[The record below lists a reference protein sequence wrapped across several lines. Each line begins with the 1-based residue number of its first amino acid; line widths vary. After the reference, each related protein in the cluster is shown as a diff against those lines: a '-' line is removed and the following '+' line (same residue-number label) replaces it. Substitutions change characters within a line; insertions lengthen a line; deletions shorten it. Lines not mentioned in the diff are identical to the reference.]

1 MEQGRKELSLEGLR
15 GLASLIV
22 FFAHFLAA
30 FKPIAI
36 FGYDQSSNLEIFY
49 KTPLGLITAGNFAV
63 CLFFIM
69 SGYVLSIKHFI
80 KKTKHSEIQGDAL
93 KRYIRLGLPLFATC
107 FLSFLISR
115 YGFYYNNQVSML
127 TGNDWF
133 RDYFNKLEN
142 KSYLVFFQEMIFKL
156 FSKDINYNYNP
167 PAWTITTELIGSY
180 LTFGILIITR
190 NFRYRFILYIIIF
203 ILLSGDFLQ
212 NFILGIAI
220 ADTRINYTEWGKA
233 IINNNRF
240 MFYLIINCLFILSI
254 LLASF
259 PYYVPQKILISSG
272 SFYNVFI
279 FMDNR
284 DFLGGGITLISS
296 FLFFITYRYT
306 NFKILLETKLMQI
319 LGQYSFMLYL
329 THFLSLSSVTS
340 LVYIKTINMSTFAN
354 LLLTFGMYIF
364 STFLTTLVIAKFVDF
379 PSIDISNQLK
389 SFYLKNLEPQKIT

>member
-1 MEQGRKELSLEGLR
+1 MQNKKETSLEGLR

-30 FKPIAI
+30 FKPVAI
-36 FGYDQSSNLEIFY
+36 FGSDQTSNLGFFY

-69 SGYVLSIKHFI
+69 SGYVLSIKHFT
-80 KKTKHSEIQGDAL
+80 KKTKNSEIQGDAL

-115 YGFYYNNQVSML
+115 YNFYYNNQVSIL

-133 RDYFNKLEN
+133 RDYFSKLEN
-142 KSYLVFFQEMIFKL
+142 KGYLVFFQEMILKL
-156 FSKDINYNYNP
+156 FSKETNYNYNP

-180 LTFGILIITR
+180 LTFGILTIAR

-220 ADTRINYTEWGKA
+220 ADARINYIDWEKE
-233 IINNNRF
+233 IISNNRLV
-240 MFYLIINCLFILSI
+240 FYLTINCLFVFSL

-259 PYYVPQKILISSG
+259 PYYVPQKILISSR
-272 SFYNVFI
+272 SFYNAFI
-279 FMDNR
+279 FLDNR
-284 DFLGGGITLISS
+284 DFFGGGITLISS

-306 NFKILLETKLMQI
+306 IYKAWLETKFMQT
-319 LGQYSFMLYL
+319 LGRYSFMLYL
-329 THFLSLSSVTS
+329 THFLSLASVTS
-340 LVYIKTINMSTFAN
+340 LVYIKTINMSVLAN
-354 LLLTFGMYIF
+354 LFLTFGTYVF
-364 STFLTTLVIAKFVDF
+364 STLVITLVMAKMVDV
-379 PSIDISNQLK
+379 PSIRISNQLK
-389 SFYLKNLEPQKIT
+389 LFYLNNLTSQKIR

>member
-1 MEQGRKELSLEGLR
+1 MQNEKETSLEGLR

-22 FFAHFLAA
+22 FFARFLAA
-30 FKPIAI
+30 FKPVAI
-36 FGYDQSSNLEIFY
+36 FGSDQTSNLGFFY

-69 SGYVLSIKHFI
+69 SGYVLSIKHFT
-80 KKTKHSEIQGDAL
+80 KKTKNSEIQGDAL

-115 YGFYYNNQVSML
+115 YNFYYNSQVSIL

-133 RDYFNKLEN
+133 RDYFSKLEN
-142 KSYLVFFQEMIFKL
+142 KGYLAFFQEMILKL
-156 FSKDINYNYNP
+156 FSKETNYNYNP

-180 LTFGILIITR
+180 LTFGILTIAR

-220 ADTRINYTEWGKA
+220 ADMRINYTDWEQE
-233 IINNNRF
+233 IISNNRF
-240 MFYLIINCLFILSI
+240 VFYLTINCLFVFSL

-272 SFYNVFI
+272 SFYNAFI
-279 FMDNR
+279 FLDNR
-284 DFLGGGITLISS
+284 DFFGGGITLISS

-306 NFKILLETKLMQI
+306 IYKTWLETKFMQT
-319 LGQYSFMLYL
+319 LGRYSFMLYL
-329 THFLSLSSVTS
+329 THFLSLASVTS
-340 LVYIKTINMSTFAN
+340 LVYIKTINMSVLAN
-354 LLLTFGMYIF
+354 LFLTFGTYVF
-364 STFLTTLVIAKFVDF
+364 STLVITLVMAKIVDV
-379 PSIDISNQLK
+379 PSIRISNRLK
-389 SFYLKNLEPQKIT
+389 LFYLNNLTSQKIR

>member
-1 MEQGRKELSLEGLR
+1 MQNKKETSLEGLR

-30 FKPIAI
+30 FKPVAI
-36 FGYDQSSNLEIFY
+36 FGSDQTSNLGFFY

-69 SGYVLSIKHFI
+69 SGYVLSIKHFT
-80 KKTKHSEIQGDAL
+80 KKTKNSEIQGDAL

-115 YGFYYNNQVSML
+115 YNFYYNSQVSIL

-133 RDYFNKLEN
+133 RDYFSKLEN
-142 KSYLVFFQEMIFKL
+142 KGYLAFFQEMILKL
-156 FSKDINYNYNP
+156 FSKETNYNYNP

-180 LTFGILIITR
+180 LTFGILTIAR

-220 ADTRINYTEWGKA
+220 ADMRINYTDWEQE
-233 IINNNRF
+233 IISNNRF
-240 MFYLIINCLFILSI
+240 VFYLTINCLFVFSL

-272 SFYNVFI
+272 SFYNAFI
-279 FMDNR
+279 FLDNR
-284 DFLGGGITLISS
+284 DFFGGGITLISS

-306 NFKILLETKLMQI
+306 IYKTWLETKFMQT
-319 LGQYSFMLYL
+319 LGRYSFMLYL
-329 THFLSLSSVTS
+329 THFLSLASVTS
-340 LVYIKTINMSTFAN
+340 LVYIKTINMSILAN
-354 LLLTFGMYIF
+354 LFLTFGTYIF
-364 STFLTTLVIAKFVDF
+364 STLVITLVMAKMVDV
-379 PSIDISNQLK
+379 PSIRISNQLK
-389 SFYLKNLEPQKIT
+389 LFYLNNLTSQKIR

>member
-1 MEQGRKELSLEGLR
+1 MQNKKETSLEGLR

-30 FKPIAI
+30 FKPVAI
-36 FGYDQSSNLEIFY
+36 FGSDQTSNLGFFY

-69 SGYVLSIKHFI
+69 SGYVLSIKHFT
-80 KKTKHSEIQGDAL
+80 KKTKNSEIQGDAL

-115 YGFYYNNQVSML
+115 YNFYYNNQVSIL

-133 RDYFNKLEN
+133 RDYFSKLEN
-142 KSYLVFFQEMIFKL
+142 KGYLVFFQEMILKL
-156 FSKDINYNYNP
+156 FSKEINYIYNP
-167 PAWTITTELIGSY
+167 PTWTITTELIGSY
-180 LTFGILIITR
+180 LTFGILTIAR

-220 ADTRINYTEWGKA
+220 ADMKINYTHWEKE
-233 IINNNRF
+233 IISNNRF
-240 MFYLIINCLFILSI
+240 VFYLTINCLFVFSL

-272 SFYNVFI
+272 SFYNAFI
-279 FMDNR
+279 FLDNR
-284 DFLGGGITLISS
+284 DFFGGGITLISS
-296 FLFFITYRYT
+296 FLFFLTYRYT
-306 NFKILLETKLMQI
+306 IYKTWLETKFMQT
-319 LGQYSFMLYL
+319 LGKYSFMLYL
-329 THFLSLSSVTS
+329 THFLSLASVTS
-340 LVYIKTINMSTFAN
+340 LVYIKTINMNIFAN
-354 LLLTFGMYIF
+354 LFLTFGTYVF
-364 STFLTTLVIAKFVDF
+364 STLVITLVTAKIVEL
-379 PSIDISNQLK
+379 PSIRISNQLK
-389 SFYLKNLEPQKIT
+389 LFYLNNLTSQKIR

>member
-1 MEQGRKELSLEGLR
+1 
-15 GLASLIV
+15 
-22 FFAHFLAA
+22 
-30 FKPIAI
+30 
-36 FGYDQSSNLEIFY
+36 
-49 KTPLGLITAGNFAV
+49 
-63 CLFFIM
+63 
-69 SGYVLSIKHFI
+69 
-80 KKTKHSEIQGDAL
+80 
-93 KRYIRLGLPLFATC
+93 
-107 FLSFLISR
+107 
-115 YGFYYNNQVSML
+115 
-127 TGNDWF
+127 
-133 RDYFNKLEN
+133 
-142 KSYLVFFQEMIFKL
+142 
-156 FSKDINYNYNP
+156 
-167 PAWTITTELIGSY
+167 
-180 LTFGILIITR
+180 
-190 NFRYRFILYIIIF
+190 
-203 ILLSGDFLQ
+203 
-212 NFILGIAI
+212 
-220 ADTRINYTEWGKA
+220 
-233 IINNNRF
+233 
-240 MFYLIINCLFILSI
+240 LSI